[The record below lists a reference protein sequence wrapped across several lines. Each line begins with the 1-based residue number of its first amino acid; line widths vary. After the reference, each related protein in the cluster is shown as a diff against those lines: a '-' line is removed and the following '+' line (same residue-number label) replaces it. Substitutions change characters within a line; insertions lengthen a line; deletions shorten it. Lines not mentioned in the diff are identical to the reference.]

1 MTFQQRLAQLKQR
14 IEGGM
19 PQDVLD
25 IMHGATAELAASGI
39 EEKVLK
45 VNDTMPA
52 FSLLDENEQA
62 INSSELT
69 TKGPLVITFYRGLWC
84 PYCNA
89 DLANLKHIVS
99 TVEEDGGNMI
109 TISPELPEYSREI
122 IKKQRLPF
130 SILSDAGNEIAA
142 KFGLRF
148 RLPENLKV
156 LYRDTFNI
164 DLEKFSGDPSW
175 TLPMPARFLV
185 DSAGIIHYAES
196 SADYTQRPDPDDL
209 VEVLKTL

>member
-1 MTFQQRLAQLKQR
+1 MTFQERLAHLKQR

-19 PQDVLD
+19 TQAYLD

-45 VNDTMPA
+45 VGSVMPA
-52 FSLLDENEQA
+52 FSLPDENGQTV
-62 INSSELT
+62 NSSELMA
-69 TKGPLVITFYRGLWC
+69 KGPLVITFYRGLWC

-89 DLANLKHIVS
+89 DLANLKHIVP
-99 TVEEDGGNMI
+99 TVEKAGGTMVA
-109 TISPELPEYSREI
+109 ISPELPEYSREI
-122 IKKQRLPF
+122 ISKQRLPF

-148 RLPENLKV
+148 SLPEDLKV

-164 DLEKFSGDPSW
+164 DLEKCSGDPSW
-175 TLPMPARFLV
+175 TIPMPARFLV
-185 DSAGIIHYAES
+185 DSDGIIRYAES

-209 VEVLKTL
+209 IEVLKT